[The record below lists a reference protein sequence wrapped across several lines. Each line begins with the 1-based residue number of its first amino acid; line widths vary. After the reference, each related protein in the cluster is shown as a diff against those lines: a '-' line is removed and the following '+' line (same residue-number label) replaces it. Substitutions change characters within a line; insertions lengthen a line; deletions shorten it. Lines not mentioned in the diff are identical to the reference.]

1 MSSKTYFDNV
11 APEWDTMRQNF
22 FPEAVRVTA
31 LARAKVIPD
40 TMAAD
45 LGAGSGF
52 MTEALLKMELQVI
65 AVDQSQ
71 AMLNVMKAKFRRY
84 NGRVAYRVGAAD
96 ALPIGDNKVDYAFAN
111 MYLHHIEDPALAIH
125 EMTRIVKPGGKV
137 VITDLDT
144 HNHTFLREEHHDRW
158 LGFERDTVAQ
168 WFTDAGL
175 QFVKVSGVGSECC
188 ATSECSAD
196 SAQVS
201 IFLAIGVKPHA

>member
-22 FPEAVRVTA
+22 FPEEVRVTA

-84 NGRVAYRVGAAD
+84 NGRVAYRVGSAD
-96 ALPIGDNKVDYAFAN
+96 ALPIRDNKVDFAFAN
-111 MYLHHIEDPALAIH
+111 MYLHHIEDPALAIR

-144 HNHTFLREEHHDRW
+144 HNHTFLLEEHHDRW
-158 LGFERDTVAQ
+158 LGFERDTIAQ

-175 QFVKVSGVGSECC
+175 QFVKVSGVGSDCC
-188 ATSECSAD
+188 TTSECGTN

-201 IFLAIGVKPHA
+201 IFLAIGVKPRS